1 MSGLFLRI
9 VNMSI
14 SACWI
19 LLAVLL
25 LRLALRKAPKWIMVL
40 LWGLVAVRLVC
51 PFFME
56 SKLSMVPSSETVS
69 TTIMTDNPPQIHTGI
84 AYFNSSINPVIGE
97 SFAPSPET
105 SINPLQIWVPV
116 LAVVWLLGLALML
129 AYMGFS
135 YWRLRRR
142 MGTAVRYGENI
153 YQSDRVQAPFVLG
166 IIKPRIYLPFH
177 INEQDLPHVI
187 AHEKAHIRRKDHWW
201 KPLGFVLLAVHW
213 FNPLMWLGYVLLCRD
228 IELACDEKVIKEMG
242 SEERADY
249 SQALLSCS
257 VRRHSISVCPL
268 AFGEGSVN
276 RRVKS
281 VLSYKKPAFWILIIA
296 IVAIIGLGIFFLTD
310 PVDNEE
316 PDATEPTV
324 EDTSTPPEE
333 TVPSIEN
340 ITWIPDTKTLR
351 KKYPMYFDLAIDS
364 GLCVYIWQM
373 AKDSYSCALLSGNKY
388 PHTQEDLWDYHRSGA
403 SIDEMRA
410 IVSSYGLDR
419 DMVSVIPI
427 QMWHS
432 SYAYTIDEEYTRQLE
447 ALFWN
452 GTPLTTPAYKGY
464 IDQASFDIDGD
475 GEIEHCTIGY
485 GHTSGRFTFKIHV
498 LDGDKE
504 YSDTFG
510 CEAGE
515 LSFVENE
522 DGVFLQLWP
531 SVENALPVLYSVS
544 AKDGQIKLTHFVFDD
559 DTGMTSLL
567 DAAEFDIDQDGKTE
581 YCILSELQTSVFHI
595 IYLSV
600 LEDGVYEYSNSYINN
615 YIGCGG
621 SLSFAKTEEGWKI
634 KQELYNS
641 SQIIYY
647 DISIKDGNVVLS
659 HNGEEVEFYGPQG
672 VDWAYELYLKMNED
686 GEITYAESHPEQIP

>member
-25 LRLALRKAPKWIMVL
+25 LRFVLRKAPKWIMVL

-56 SKLSMVPSSETVS
+56 SKLSLVPSSEAVS
-69 TTIMTDNPPQIHTGI
+69 PTIMTDNPPQIHTGI
-84 AYFNSSINPVIGE
+84 AYFNSSINPVISE

-105 SINPLQIWVPV
+105 SINPLQIWIPV
-116 LAVVWLLGLALML
+116 WAVVWLLGLALML
-129 AYMGFS
+129 AYMAFS

-153 YQSDRVQAPFVLG
+153 FQSDRVQAPFVLG
-166 IIKPRIYLPFH
+166 IIMPRIYLPFH
-177 INEQDLPHVI
+177 INEKDLPHVI
-187 AHEKAHIRRKDHWW
+187 AHEKAHICRKDHWW
-201 KPLGFVLLAVHW
+201 KPLGFILLSLHW
-213 FNPLMWLGYVLLCRD
+213 FNPLMCLGYVLLCRD
-228 IELACDEKVIKEMG
+228 IELACDEKVIKELG

-257 VRRHSISVCPL
+257 VRRHSISACPL
-268 AFGEGSVN
+268 AFGEGSVK

-281 VLSYKKPAFWILIIA
+281 VLNYKKPAFWILIIA
-296 IVAIIGLGIFFLTD
+296 IIAIIGLAVFFLTD
-310 PVDNEE
+310 PVDHEK
-316 PDATEPTV
+316 PDATEPSA
-324 EDTSTPPEE
+324 EDFSTTPDSTE
-333 TVPSIEN
+333 PSTEPSTELMQPIVLA
-340 ITWIPDTKTLR
+340 DLGKLK
-351 KKYPMYFDLAIDS
+351 KKYPMYF
-364 GLCVYIWQM
+364 GLPTDKGLEIYVWQM
-373 AKDSYSCALLSGNKY
+373 AKDSYSCALLSGKEL
-388 PHTQEDLWDYHRSGA
+388 PHTQEDLWDYHKSAA

-419 DMVSVIPI
+419 DMVSVFPI

-447 ALFWN
+447 ELFWN

-522 DGVFLQLWP
+522 DGVFLQLCP

-544 AKDGQIKLTHFVFDD
+544 AKDGQIKLTHFAFDD
-559 DTGMTSLL
+559 DTGMTSLW
-567 DAAEFDIDQDGKTE
+567 DATEFDIDKDGKTE
-581 YCILSELQTSVFHI
+581 YCILSHGYTSGFFTF
-595 IYLSV
+595 YLTV
-600 LEDGVYEYSNSYINN
+600 LEDGVYEYENGYN
-615 YIGCGG
+615 GHAG
-621 SLSFAKTEEGWKI
+621 SLSFVETEDGWKI
-634 KQELYNS
+634 KQEMYHS

-647 DISIKDGNVVLS
+647 DISIKDGNVVLY

-672 VDWAYELYLKMNED
+672 VNWDYELFLDMND
-686 GEITYAESHPEQIP
+686 MQDRQ